1 MLAVVFGCQRF
12 HQYIYGKKGI
22 IQSDHKPLEAI
33 MKKPLQNTPSQLQRM
48 LLSLQKYDIDLVY
61 LAKKENILADTLSH
75 AHLEETTD
83 DIPEEELTAQVHMV
97 YENAPAAKSRL
108 EEIKEETAKDPG
120 LKKVMKC
127 IIEGWPNS
135 KDNIPNETKS
145 YWSFREELSIINGIV
160 FKGERLVIPEVM
172 RKKVLKQLHQFHM
185 GIEKAKW
192 RARATIFWPQI
203 NQQIENMVKK
213 CSTCQQNQKKQ

>member
-1 MLAVVFGCQRF
+1 
-12 HQYIYGKKGI
+12 
-22 IQSDHKPLEAI
+22 
-33 MKKPLQNTPSQLQRM
+33 MKM
-48 LLSLQKYDIDLVY
+48 Y
-61 LAKKENILADTLSH
+61 
-75 AHLEETTD
+75 
-83 DIPEEELTAQVHMV
+83 
-97 YENAPAAKSRL
+97 
-108 EEIKEETAKDPG
+108 ETAKDPG

-172 RKKVLKQLHQFHM
+172 RKKMLEQLHQVHM